1 MFNKLKQ
8 AQDMMKLRSEAKKL
22 QQQLESVTA
31 ESSRG
36 DITVRVSGNQKVL
49 SIAKNGQELEDI
61 VKAINDAMKD
71 VQKKA
76 AKKMMEEGGGLG
88 GLLGGGFGS

>member
-8 AQDMMKLRSEAKKL
+8 VQDIMKLRSEAKKL

-36 DITVRVSGNQKVL
+36 DITVRVSGTRKVL
-49 SIAKNGQELEDI
+49 SITKNGEEMEDV
-61 VKAINDAMKD
+61 VKVINDAMKE
-71 VQKKA
+71 VEKKA
-76 AKKMMEEGGGLG
+76 AKKIMEEGGGLG
-88 GLLGGGFGS
+88 GLLGGGLGS